1 MSQSSRVVAY
11 CWATGEV
18 GYGQQ
23 APKGTL
29 IIGFITTDN
38 VPTFEAHCRRAYDNQ
53 TLLVPGVPECGDD
66 QSKALDALHK
76 FQDRLISIGVINKA

>member
-1 MSQSSRVVAY
+1 MSQTSKVIAY
-11 CWATGEV
+11 CWASGEI

-29 IIGFITTDN
+29 IIGWLADDS
-38 VPTFEAHCRRAYDNQ
+38 VSSFEAHCRRAYDNH

-66 QSKALDALHK
+66 QSKALDAFYK
-76 FQDRLISIGVINKA
+76 FQDRLISIGVIKKG